1 MLPCNFYEFITIYI
15 HYKINK
21 SLRNSNEKLSYPC
34 AEDFSKTTI
43 SESC

>member
-1 MLPCNFYEFITIYI
+1 MLPCNFYEFTL
-15 HYKINK
+15 KINK